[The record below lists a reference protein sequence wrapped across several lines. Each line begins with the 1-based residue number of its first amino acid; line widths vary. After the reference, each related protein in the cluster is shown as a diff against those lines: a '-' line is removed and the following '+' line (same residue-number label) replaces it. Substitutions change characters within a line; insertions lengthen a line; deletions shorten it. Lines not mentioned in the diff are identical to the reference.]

1 MEANKTTNRLLF
13 IIALPLA
20 IYSMQMLGFILVP
33 LISSMFIALLFVP
46 MLRRLNKK
54 GWPKWL
60 GVTAATSLMILIGFI
75 IFLLM
80 DLSSKEIMETKDE
93 FLGKAET
100 KIDETLALIDEYTSS
115 NTADSTDDL
124 EKEVTMRV
132 VEPTLNLLAGLVPQ
146 LLMTL
151 FFVVL
156 WFSESINFEK
166 LLNNF
171 LIKNRRSSIRVF
183 RRIEK
188 DIVLFL
194 RVKFLIS
201 LGTGVCTGLLCYAF
215 GVSFPIFWGFFAFA
229 INFVQMIGS
238 IIAVVCCS
246 IFAYVEMDTS
256 SMLLIFALSITGV
269 QVLFGSILEPIYM
282 GRSFSINVIT
292 VLVMLM
298 FWGFVWGVPGMI
310 MSIPITV
317 FLKIVFEQ
325 FEKTEKIAKL
335 MS

>member
-1 MEANKTTNRLLF
+1 
-13 IIALPLA
+13 
-20 IYSMQMLGFILVP
+20 MQMLGFILVP

-54 GWPKWL
+54 GLPKWL
-60 GVTAATSLMILIGFI
+60 GVVAATALLILIGI
-75 IFLLM
+75 LIFLLM

-93 FLGKAET
+93 FLGKAEL
-100 KIDETLALIDEYTSS
+100 KIEETLALVDQYTSG
-115 NTADSTDDL
+115 NTVDTSEDL

-132 VEPTLNLLAGLVPQ
+132 IEPTVNLLAGLVPQ

-256 SMLLIFALSITGV
+256 SMLLIFVLSITGV

-325 FEKTEKIAKL
+325 FDKTEKIAKL